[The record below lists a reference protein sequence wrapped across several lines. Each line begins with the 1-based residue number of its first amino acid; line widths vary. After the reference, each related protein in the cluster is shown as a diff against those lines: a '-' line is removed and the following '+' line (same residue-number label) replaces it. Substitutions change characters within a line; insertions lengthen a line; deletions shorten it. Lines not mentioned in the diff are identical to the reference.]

1 MWNPQRDK
9 REGGDKEISTNQI
22 PERESL
28 QRFPATAE
36 TCLGLQEDL
45 NDLFHTILCFSLF
58 YAVDLGGSKCNRLS
72 RGFGIFLLSEGVRL
86 FRFCLEYYAS
96 SASRFFPCFY
106 SND

>member
-86 FRFCLEYYAS
+86 FRFCLEY
-96 SASRFFPCFY
+96 
-106 SND
+106 